1 MSGRRGIQMGGDSP
15 QYVPETDWS
24 TEYLEK
30 MTQGKTGQRKRHPK
44 RREPTAWA
52 VCHYKRLA
60 YL

>member
-1 MSGRRGIQMGGDSP
+1 MGGDSP